1 MATYHFDT
9 ELASIYGVEE
19 AILIYNLQ
27 FWINKN
33 KANSC
38 HQYDGRTWTYNS
50 YKAFAK
56 LFPFWNPG
64 KIRRVIKSLV
74 DKGVIVEGNYNKMK
88 ADRTKW
94 YAFTEETGPIYK
106 SDSPCVGS
114 DSPCVGSDSPCVGSG
129 APIPDTKH
137 SYNKQH
143 ISNPK
148 REDGESSQSKPLL
161 PIEIALRDSQ
171 YAQWMREVPFLAAWA
186 DWEQHRKE
194 KRQKLTPST
203 TKKQLAM
210 FSKLDEATAIAMIDQ
225 SITKGWIGLVELQD
239 RKDQSS
245 GSKPGEFNEK
255 IDIPSAN
262 STSGVDVIPK
272 DFLA

>member
-1 MATYHFDT
+1 MLNMATYHFDT

-33 KANSC
+33 KANSR

-50 YKAFAK
+50 YKAFSK

-114 DSPCVGSDSPCVGSG
+114 DSPCVGSG
-129 APIPDTKH
+129 APIPDRKH
-137 SYNKQH
+137 SDNKQH
-143 ISNPK
+143 ISNTICASELK
-148 REDGESSQSKPLL
+148 VSLT
-161 PIEIALRDSQ
+161 
-171 YAQWMREVPFLAAWA
+171 A
-186 DWEQHRKE
+186 DFEECWEQYPSKTGKDNALKSYLKYKPSKQEVLDGIARYVENVAQQRANGFRDMHYANGKTWFNQ
-194 KRQKLTPST
+194 KRWEDVYPDVHNSSHNGSDFQ
-203 TKKQLAM
+203 
-210 FSKLDEATAIAMIDQ
+210 
-225 SITKGWIGLVELQD
+225 QD
-239 RKDQSS
+239 RDIMPPDRNTPGANVQP
-245 GSKPGEFNEK
+245 GSF
-255 IDIPSAN
+255 
-262 STSGVDVIPK
+262 
-272 DFLA
+272 